1 MSTVNDIQISGDHY
15 KTPYQTWD
23 FIEHFKLGYLE
34 GNVVKYVQ
42 RHTKKAGAV
51 DLGKAKHY
59 VQKMFSLVAE
69 GRLAQNLPM
78 YMRLAK
84 SHIKMTEEQEERAYN
99 RINDAIFKFRD
110 ANGISYFEMDII
122 QRVTTWETPQ
132 DLSEIEALIDAL
144 NEKTYPSI
152 T

>member
-1 MSTVNDIQISGDHY
+1 MSSVNDIQISGDHY
-15 KTPYQTWD
+15 KTAYQTWD
-23 FIEHFKLGYLE
+23 FIEDFKLGYLE

-42 RHTKKAGAV
+42 RHAKKAGKV

-59 VQKMFSLVAE
+59 TQKIFEMCAK
-69 GRLAQNLPM
+69 GRAPQNLPM

-84 SHIKMTEEQEERAYN
+84 PHMRMTEEQEERAYN
-99 RINDAIFKFRD
+99 RINDALFKFRD

-122 QRVTTWETPQ
+122 QRVTSWETPQ
-132 DLSEIEALIDAL
+132 DLAEIEAMIDAL
-144 NEKTYPSI
+144 IEKTYPSI